1 MKLSLVFTVLASIV
15 VFATAYPTQ
24 GETGIAKRSNV
35 GKRDS
40 EELDIDFTTYT
51 ERYRKRDEDSEEL
64 SVVDIEYQFNGKDY
78 RKRDDGKR
86 DSEEIGII
94 DTDYQFKDYRKRDEG
109 KRTVLNYFDYDT
121 DK

>member
-1 MKLSLVFTVLASIV
+1 MHRQSTSRTSSNMRLSLVFSVLASIV

-24 GETGIAKRSNV
+24 GATGIAKRSNV

-40 EELDIDFTTYT
+40 EE
-51 ERYRKRDEDSEEL
+51 
-64 SVVDIEYQFNGKDY
+64 V
-78 RKRDDGKR
+78 
-86 DSEEIGII
+86 GIV

-109 KRTVLNYFDYDT
+109 KRDSEYIGNFDYIEPYKKSDEGKRTVLNYFDYDT